1 METASVAVCLYRI
14 MWGLGVRILLVLA
27 CSSCCSCSVLL
38 ANAAATR
45 TATGDEIGTDSVL
58 GIEINNVQLL
68 SSKVEVSEMSAF
80 LQTTTTLPAAV
91 AAPTNRRA
99 VASLDNLDTAS
110 KLQATS
116 KLELHRSL
124 VSESNPEVMEAW
136 EESES
141 TPEVMQ
147 TWEEA
152 KAGDHGGLDQN
163 LQDQIRMERLLRFS
177 DYVDPSH
184 HPPQEPPSLIDP

>member
-99 VASLDNLDTAS
+99 VASLDYVDTAS

-124 VSESNPEVMEAW
+124 VSESTPEVME
-136 EESES
+136 
-141 TPEVMQ
+141 

>member
-1 METASVAVCLYRI
+1 
-14 MWGLGVRILLVLA
+14 
-27 CSSCCSCSVLL
+27 
-38 ANAAATR
+38 
-45 TATGDEIGTDSVL
+45 
-58 GIEINNVQLL
+58 
-68 SSKVEVSEMSAF
+68 
-80 LQTTTTLPAAV
+80 
-91 AAPTNRRA
+91 
-99 VASLDNLDTAS
+99 
-110 KLQATS
+110 LQATS

-124 VSESNPEVMEAW
+124 VSESTPEVME
-136 EESES
+136 
-141 TPEVMQ
+141 

>member
-14 MWGLGVRILLVLA
+14 MWGLGLRILLVLA
-27 CSSCCSCSVLL
+27 CSSCCCCSVLL

-58 GIEINNVQLL
+58 GIELNNVQLL
-68 SSKVEVSEMSAF
+68 PSKVEVSEISAF
-80 LQTTTTLPAAV
+80 LQTTTTTLPAAV
-91 AAPTNRRA
+91 AAATNRRA
-99 VASLDNLDTAS
+99 VASLDNVDTAS

-136 EESES
+136 EE
-141 TPEVMQ
+141 
-147 TWEEA
+147 A

-163 LQDQIRMERLLRFS
+163 VQDQIRMERLLRFS